1 MLLLQ
6 SSSSSEETVDDDNG
20 KPTPP
25 GVGGELELELVML
38 MLMLVGL
45 LRDAKLSATETRSW
59 GALALLPLG
68 SFSVADTDIMID
80 D

>member
-1 MLLLQ
+1 M
-6 SSSSSEETVDDDNG
+6 DDDNG

-25 GVGGELELELVML
+25 GVGGELELVLP

-59 GALALLPLG
+59 GALALVPLG